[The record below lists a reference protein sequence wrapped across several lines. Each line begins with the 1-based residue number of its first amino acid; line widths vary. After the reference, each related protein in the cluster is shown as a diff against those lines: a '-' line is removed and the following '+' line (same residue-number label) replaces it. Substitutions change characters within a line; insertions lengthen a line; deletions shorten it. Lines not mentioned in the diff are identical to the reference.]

1 MTQLPYSSVILCDTE
16 YERGGVEGNVC
27 RPVCVVA
34 KDYVTGEEW
43 RLRRGEFG
51 TAPPFP
57 ICPESLFVAYYASAE
72 IGTFEVLGWPR
83 PARILDLFVEFRNV
97 TNGLTTPAGAG
108 LIGALL
114 YFGLPTI
121 GAEDKATMRDLIL
134 GGGPWSEEEWTAIM
148 DYCASDVY
156 ALERLLPALL
166 PHIDLPRALL
176 RGRYMGN
183 LAVVENYGVPID
195 VSLISLAKKHWEDI
209 QDDLIAEIDAD
220 YGVYEGRAFVEKRWE
235 AFLKNEGILDYWPRL
250 ESGRLD
256 LDDSKRHV
264 FREMAKMFPIV
275 SPMRELRHAMS
286 TMRLFSDLQI
296 GEDGRNR
303 AMLSAFRSKT
313 GRNQPSN
320 ANFIFGTSTWI
331 RGFIKPPPGHGLGY
345 LDWSSQEI
353 GIAAALSGDENMM
366 ADYAAGDPYI
376 EFGIRAGLL
385 PVGATKKGN
394 EDVRDMLKAC
404 VLGVQYAMG
413 FETLAFR
420 IGKSTLT
427 ARQLIRAHQEQYPK
441 FWKMADSAVACAMQ
455 GGHIPTVFGWSV
467 RAGPGANWRSL
478 MNYPMQANGAE
489 LMRLACSM
497 AVEQGIEVCAPVHD
511 AFLICAPLDRLDA
524 DVAEMKFIME
534 EASRIALGGFTIRAD
549 CPEFDK
555 NGELLEFPMVIRY
568 PDRFMIKRGVVM
580 WNKVAKLLNRFQE
593 EGHNKEV
600 A

>member
-1 MTQLPYSSVILCDTE
+1 MSSMILPFDSVIICDTE
-16 YERGGVEGNVC
+16 FERGGVEGNLP

-34 KDYVTGEEW
+34 KDYVTGQEW

-51 TAPPFP
+51 ATPPFP
-57 ICPESLFVAYYASAE
+57 TGPESLFIAFYASAE
-72 IGTFEVLGWPR
+72 IGTFDVLNWPR
-83 PARILDLFVEFRNV
+83 PQRILDLFTEFRNL

-108 LIGALL
+108 LIGALI

-121 GAEDKATMRDLIL
+121 GVEEKKVMRDLIL
-134 GGGPWSEEEWTAIM
+134 RGGPWTEEEWSAIM

-183 LAVVENYGVPID
+183 MAVVENNGVPID
-195 VSLISLAKKHWEDI
+195 VPLISLAKKHWADI

-220 YGVYEGRAFVEKRWE
+220 YHVYDGRSFREERFE
-235 AFLKNEGILDYWPRL
+235 AFLQRENIPWPRL

-256 LDDSKRHV
+256 LDDSKRHT
-264 FREMAKMFPIV
+264 FRDMAKIYPII
-275 SPMRELRHAMS
+275 SPLRELRHALS

-320 ANFIFGTSTWI
+320 AEFIFGTSTWI
-331 RGFIKPPPGHGLGY
+331 RGFIKPPPGYGIAY
-345 LDWSSQEI
+345 VDWASQEI
-353 GIAAALSGDENMM
+353 GIAASLSGDENMM

-385 PVGATKKGN
+385 PVGSTKKGN
-394 EDVRDMLKAC
+394 EELRDMLKAC

-427 ARQLIRAHQEQYPK
+427 ARQLIRAHQAQYPK
-441 FWKMADSAVACAMQ
+441 FWKMAESAVACAMQ
-455 GGHIPTVFGWSV
+455 GGQISTVFGWNV

-478 MNYPMQANGAE
+478 MNYPMQAGGAE
-489 LMRLACSM
+489 LMRLALSM
-497 AVEQGIEVCAPVHD
+497 AVERGIEVCAPVHD
-511 AFLICAPLDRLDA
+511 AFLVAAPLNRLDA
-524 DVAEMKFIME
+524 DVVEMKFIME
-534 EASRIALGGFTIRAD
+534 EASRIALDGFTVKAD
-549 CPEFDK
+549 CSEFDGDGK
-555 NGELLEFPMVIRY
+555 RLEFPMVIRY
-568 PDRFMIKRGVVM
+568 PNRFMIKRGAGM
-580 WNKVAKLLNRFQE
+580 WNKVMKLLDRFQE
-593 EGHNKEV
+593 EGREV

>member
-1 MTQLPYSSVILCDTE
+1 
-16 YERGGVEGNVC
+16 
-27 RPVCVVA
+27 
-34 KDYVTGEEW
+34 
-43 RLRRGEFG
+43 
-51 TAPPFP
+51 
-57 ICPESLFVAYYASAE
+57 
-72 IGTFEVLGWPR
+72 
-83 PARILDLFVEFRNV
+83 
-97 TNGLTTPAGAG
+97 
-108 LIGALL
+108 
-114 YFGLPTI
+114 
-121 GAEDKATMRDLIL
+121 MRDLIL
-134 GGGPWSEEEWTAIM
+134 GGGPWSEEEWTAILN
-148 DYCASDVY
+148 YCASDVY
-156 ALERLLPALL
+156 ALEGLLPALL
-166 PHIDLPRALL
+166 PYIDLPRALL

-183 LAVVENYGVPID
+183 MAVVENNGVPID
-195 VSLISLAKKHWEDI
+195 ASRISLAKKHWRDI
-209 QDDLIAEIDAD
+209 QDDLIREIDAD
-220 YGVYEGRAFVEKRWE
+220 YHVYEGRSFKENRWE
-235 AFLKNEGILDYWPRL
+235 AFLEREGILDYWPRL

-275 SPMRELRHAMS
+275 SPIRELRHTMS

-296 GEDGRNR
+296 GEDGKNR

-331 RGFIKPPPGHGLGY
+331 RGFIKPPFGY
-345 LDWSSQEI
+345 GIAYADWASQEI
-353 GIAAALSGDENMM
+353 GIAAAISGDENMM

-385 PVGATKKGN
+385 PAGSVKKGN
-394 EDVRDMLKAC
+394 ESVRDMLKAC

-413 FETLAFR
+413 FETLSFR

-455 GGHIPTVFGWSV
+455 GGHIPTVFGWNV

-478 MNYPMQANGAE
+478 MNYPMQANGGE
-489 LMRLACSM
+489 LMRLALSM
-497 AVEQGIEVCAPVHD
+497 AVERGIEVCAPVHD

-534 EASRIALGGFTIRAD
+534 EASRIALGGFTIKAD

-555 NGELLEFPMVIRY
+555 DGKLEEFPMVIRY
-568 PDRFMIKRGVVM
+568 PNRFMIKRGVVM
-580 WNKVAKLLNRFQE
+580 WTKVMKLLDRFREERNR
-593 EGHNKEV
+593 EV